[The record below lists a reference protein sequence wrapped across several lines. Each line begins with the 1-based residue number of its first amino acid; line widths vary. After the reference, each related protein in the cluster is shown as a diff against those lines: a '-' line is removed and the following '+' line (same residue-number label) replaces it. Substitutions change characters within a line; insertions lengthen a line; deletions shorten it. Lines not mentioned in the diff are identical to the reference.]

1 MSNGFVIYLKITI
14 LLLQNVH
21 KQISRTLTPP
31 ITLLQIHARDF
42 PFHCLHFFP
51 TLFPIF
57 TSFFFLISG
66 SHFLL
71 DLSKFLQV
79 GIIFVIRTN
88 TKHLKTNNTIVL
100 LRMPDGVRFPVQC
113 KAENKRAFGH
123 PASSTTRKPAR
134 SPALG

>member
-31 ITLLQIHARDF
+31 ITLLQIHDKRLSLPLSTF
-42 PFHCLHFFP
+42 LSNSISYLHVF
-51 TLFPIF
+51 
-57 TSFFFLISG
+57 FFFLISG
-66 SHFLL
+66 SHFLF

-79 GIIFVIRTN
+79 GILFVIRKN

-100 LRMPDGVRFPVQC
+100 LRMPDGLSGFLCSAKLR
-113 KAENKRAFGH
+113 
-123 PASSTTRKPAR
+123 TREHLATQRPPPPRNLQEAQ
-134 SPALG
+134 P